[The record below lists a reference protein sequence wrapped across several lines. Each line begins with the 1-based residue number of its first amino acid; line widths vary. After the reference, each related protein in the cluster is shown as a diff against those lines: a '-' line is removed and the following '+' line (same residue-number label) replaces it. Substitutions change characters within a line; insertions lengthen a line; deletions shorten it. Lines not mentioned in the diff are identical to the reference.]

1 MKMTTNHHY
10 TRRVDLVDLVR
21 SRAYYFM
28 AGAVVSPILDIIYHI
43 YY

>member
-1 MKMTTNHHY
+1 MTTNHHY

-28 AGAVVSPILDIIYHI
+28 AGAAVSPILDIIYHI